1 MTDSN
6 NAAEVQALLDGCSP
20 QSEIAETK
28 QEVSQR

>member
-1 MTDSN
+1 MTDSS
-6 NAAEVQALLDGCSP
+6 NAAEVQALLERRSP